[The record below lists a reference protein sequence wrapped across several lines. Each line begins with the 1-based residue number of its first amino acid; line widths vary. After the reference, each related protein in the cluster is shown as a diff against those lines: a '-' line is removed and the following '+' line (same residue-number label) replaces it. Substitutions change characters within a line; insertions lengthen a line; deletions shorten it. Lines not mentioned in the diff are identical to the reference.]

1 MNILNAW
8 GHLTL
13 NNHEASYCDRCYF
26 RYRKTH
32 GRNSGSRWIQSGY
45 HRKKKNILEE
55 ICKTNDCAYIFR
67 YFDVQDVAK
76 SQQMIQELIDELGG
90 LDLLVYSSGN
100 GEMNKELDFEKE
112 HNIIRT
118 NVVGFTNCITFVYR
132 YFMQHGGGQ
141 IAAITSV
148 SGLRGNPEYAAY
160 FSTKGYQI
168 LYLESLRIKSKKEKL
183 NIHITE
189 LRPGFIDTIDRSKV
203 QDAPIFWMTKLD
215 KATRQMYRSIKRKDE
230 VAYISR
236 RWVLIGVL
244 MNIIPRRLWD
254 KLPF

>member
-1 MNILNAW
+1 MKRAIVIGATSGIGKRMAEILVAD
-8 GHLTL
+8 GYKVGITG
-13 NNHEASYCDRCYF
+13 R
-26 RYRKTH
+26 RKTF
-32 GRNSGSRWIQSGY
+32 
-45 HRKKKNILEE
+45 LEE
-55 ICKTNDCAYIFR
+55 ICKTNDCAYVFR
-67 YFDVQDVAK
+67 DFDVQDVAK

-118 NVVGFTNCITFVYR
+118 NVIGFTCCITYVYR

-203 QDAPIFWMTKLD
+203 QDAPIFWMTTLD
-215 KATRQMYRSIKRKDE
+215 KATWQMYQSIQRKQE

-236 RWVLIGVL
+236 RWAIIGVL
-244 MNIIPRRLWD
+244 MKIMPRWLWD

>member
-1 MNILNAW
+1 MKRAIVIGATSGIGKRMAEILADDGYRVGITGRRKAN
-8 GHLTL
+8 L
-13 NNHEASYCDRCYF
+13 EALQQTKPEAFVIRS
-26 RYRKTH
+26 
-32 GRNSGSRWIQSGY
+32 
-45 HRKKKNILEE
+45 
-55 ICKTNDCAYIFR
+55 
-67 YFDVQDVAK
+67 FDVQDVET
-76 SQQMIQELIDELGG
+76 SQRMIQELIDELGG

-112 HNIIRT
+112 YNILRT
-118 NVVGFTNCITFVYR
+118 NAVGFTNCITFVYR
-132 YFMQHGGGQ
+132 YFMQNGGGQ

-230 VAYISR
+230 VAYVSR
-236 RWVLIGVL
+236 RWVIIGML
-244 MNIIPRRLWD
+244 MKIIPRWLWD

>member
-1 MNILNAW
+1 MKRAIVIGATSGIGKRMAEILVAE
-8 GHLTL
+8 GYKVGITG
-13 NNHEASYCDRCYF
+13 R
-26 RYRKTH
+26 RKTF
-32 GRNSGSRWIQSGY
+32 
-45 HRKKKNILEE
+45 LEE
-55 ICKTNDCAYIFR
+55 ICKTNDCAYVFR
-67 YFDVQDVAK
+67 DFDVQDVAK

-118 NVVGFTNCITFVYR
+118 NVIGFTNCITFVYR
-132 YFMQHGGGQ
+132 YFMKHGGGQ

-189 LRPGFIDTIDRSKV
+189 LRPGFIDTIDRTKV
-203 QDAPIFWMTKLD
+203 HDAPIFWITTLD
-215 KATRQMYRSIKRKDE
+215 KATRQMYQSIQRKQE

-236 RWVLIGVL
+236 RWAVIGVL
-244 MNIIPRRLWD
+244 MKIMPRWLWD